1 MKTKKNPVNPVQKQT
16 VKIAIPLFKDRV
28 SPHFGAS
35 STFLLVETDGT
46 TIHKEATWD
55 VPGQGPMEIAKRL
68 TDLGVEKLIC
78 GGIQNQNKEWLRRN
92 GITVIDNQRGVARK
106 IVRTHLASPY
116 AP

>member
-1 MKTKKNPVNPVQKQT
+1 
-16 VKIAIPLFKDRV
+16 
-28 SPHFGAS
+28 
-35 STFLLVETDGT
+35 
-46 TIHKEATWD
+46 
-55 VPGQGPMEIAKRL
+55 MEIAKRL